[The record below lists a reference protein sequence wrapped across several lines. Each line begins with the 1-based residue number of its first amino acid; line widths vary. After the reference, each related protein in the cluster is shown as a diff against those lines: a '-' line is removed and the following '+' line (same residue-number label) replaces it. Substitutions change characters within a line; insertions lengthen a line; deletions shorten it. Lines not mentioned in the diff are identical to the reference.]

1 MKVFR
6 NISFLAFVFSVISC
20 SMAELHTDDSNTKRT
35 AIQVVP
41 RVMPLGQWN
50 VDTKATFE
58 PTDDAEQYV
67 SGMAMAIFDNAG
79 ECIEF
84 QYYPTS
90 SPKFTIIRED
100 LENVTTN
107 GLTQSSIYVFANV
120 PAMAELAED
129 DWTGKKVE
137 WFRAIEADVAGVGI
151 PAAGFPMIG
160 VYDSNPADNLGPTI
174 DLTPRKPLAT
184 PLLNVEMYAS
194 YAKIVVNIG
203 VNSELDEWG
212 LDSKFKP
219 SRWEVFNV
227 ASKVD
232 TDSTDVESTPSVL
245 ANSFPSYVFKGAI
258 QAVGNEK
265 VSFSFYL
272 PERLLNPANKDYV
285 YPFVTESGGVLRPED
300 ERFRQ
305 KYKPHLVEP
314 EQKATYVR
322 VSGIFSDHQGHDKN
336 VSYDIYLGQN
346 NFDDFNIRG
355 NYQYNNNVT
364 IKSAKNYNDIDIE
377 TQVSYDARVN
387 ISEEDFTVRVE
398 RETLLDAHWEV
409 RPLRVNVLNGSVKVI
424 IKDAANKPWIRMES
438 TAQAVAANN
447 TATHLL
453 GNNVGN
459 AYGKRRYFTVDLHDN
474 PATVAENDGIL
485 AGNTE
490 YDLNQG
496 DHCIWIYVDENVA
509 TTNET
514 VGGKSI
520 PKGADAIR
528 EAVISITHYEG
539 ADCSGAAKD
548 PLDYKIAQRQLYPV
562 RYTSASPARD
572 TIYNIEYHEEY
583 LYNYDS
589 TDGYGQTEYEGM
601 PWGLDG
607 DQLSNK
613 YAAFYTQSSGESWWN
628 SLVNLLVGWLGDE
641 EAYKYDFYLER
652 DNPHQNATVRG
663 NSKGH
668 SFTSEIIDYVNNDAK
683 STNDITTLALNEDPA
698 SAVEYC
704 YNKNKRDSN
713 GNVVELNWYLPAI
726 DEMEE
731 IAWAG
736 YGEFDEFHDL
746 YYWSSMPAFMRA
758 NITNDG
764 SDYGDVYLDDTDRAR
779 ATKVNYENGV
789 PSSPLQSGL
798 TAGKYSGY
806 VPFTI
811 KWTFILPTGIEVGEY
826 VDTGEDS
833 SFYEPGNHPRS
844 KSNRVRCV
852 YKP

>member
-120 PAMAELAED
+120 PAMAKLVES
-129 DWTGKKVE
+129 DWKGKKVE

-160 VYDSNPADNLGPTI
+160 VYDSNPADALGPTI

-285 YPFVTESGGVLRPED
+285 YPFVTESVGVLRPED
-300 ERFRQ
+300 ERLRQ

-364 IKSAKNYNDIDIE
+364 IKSAKNYNDIDIQ

-409 RPLRVNVLNGSVKVI
+409 RPLRINVLNGSVKVI
-424 IKDAANKPWIRMES
+424 IKDAASNPWIRMES

-447 TATHLL
+447 NATHLL
-453 GNNVGN
+453 GDVGN

-474 PATVAENDGIL
+474 PDTPAENDGVL

-490 YDLNQG
+490 YDLDQG

-514 VGGKSI
+514 VDGKSI

-539 ADCSGAAKD
+539 ANCSGAAKD

-613 YAAFYTQSSGESWWN
+613 YDALFVSYPSG
-628 SLVNLLVGWLGDE
+628 LLGLIVGWIVDMITDSN
-641 EAYKYDFYLER
+641 AAKYDFYLER
-652 DNPHQNATVRG
+652 DNPHKDATIRG

-668 SFTSEIIDYVNNDAK
+668 VFTAEIINYINNDAK
-683 STNDITTLALNEDPA
+683 SDNNITTLALNEDPA

-704 YNKNKRDSN
+704 FNKNKRDSN

-736 YGEFDEFHDL
+736 YEEFDEFHDL
-746 YYWSSMPAFMRA
+746 YYWSSMPAYKRSYLRGDL
-758 NITNDG
+758 NT
-764 SDYGDVYLDDTDRAR
+764 YGDFYVDDLDRAR
-779 ATKVNYENGV
+779 ATKVNYVNGQ
-789 PSSPLQSGL
+789 PSDPVASGV
-798 TAGKYSGY
+798 AVGKYSGY
-806 VPFTI
+806 
-811 KWTFILPTGIEVGEY
+811 LPVKQNVTMDDY